1 MKIIYLFL
9 ITGNLLT
16 LLILG
21 QKDLELKP
29 IFRSMLSLL
38 LISDTI
44 CILLINI
51 IFTTKLLSLDF
62 AIYILPHIIPWLLPI
77 TQIFLTISVYTTIG
91 VAVERFVS
99 ISTHTPPRRV
109 RPMEEEKYRAE
120 ELNIS
125 FTDKFQLWQVDSLLC
140 DNILNDHKHIKVRS

>member
-1 MKIIYLFL
+1 MFL
-9 ITGNLLT
+9 GNLLT

-44 CILLINI
+44 CILLINLL
-51 IFTTKLLSLDF
+51 FSCKLLSLEF
-62 AIYILPHIIPWLLPI
+62 AIYILPHMMPWLLPV
-77 TQIFLTISVYTTIG
+77 TQIFLTISIYTIIG

-99 ISTHTPPRRV
+99 ISTHTPPRRASSNSGRLILSCV
-109 RPMEEEKYRAE
+109 VIFSVTI
-120 ELNIS
+120 NIS
-125 FTDKFQLWQVDSLLC
+125 K
-140 DNILNDHKHIKVRS
+140 

>member
-1 MKIIYLFL
+1 M
-9 ITGNLLT
+9 T

-29 IFRSMLSLL
+29 IFRSLLSLL

-51 IFTTKLLSLDF
+51 LFTCKLLSLNF

-109 RPMEEEKYRAE
+109 RSREEKHRNI
-120 ELNIS
+120 LQLNLLLQTNSNSGRLILSCVIIFSMIINIS
-125 FTDKFQLWQVDSLLC
+125 
-140 DNILNDHKHIKVRS
+140 R

>member
-1 MKIIYLFL
+1 M
-9 ITGNLLT
+9 T

-44 CILLINI
+44 CIILINI
-51 IFTTKLLSLDF
+51 IFTCKLLSLDF

-109 RPMEEEKYRAE
+109 RPSGDIVQLYISVYFQANSNSGRLILSCVIVFSMII
-120 ELNIS
+120 NIS
-125 FTDKFQLWQVDSLLC
+125 
-140 DNILNDHKHIKVRS
+140 R

>member
-1 MKIIYLFL
+1 MKCPPSPLLPLPCLPCNSTCLDSILDKYLSFSFK
-9 ITGNLLT
+9 GNLLT

-44 CILLINI
+44 CILLINLL
-51 IFTTKLLSLDF
+51 FTCKLLSLDF
-62 AIYILPHIIPWLLPI
+62 ALYLLPHMIPWLLPV

-99 ISTHTPPRRV
+99 ISTHTPPTRV
-109 RPMEEEKYRAE
+109 STFIID
-120 ELNIS
+120 LFLILL
-125 FTDKFQLWQVDSLLC
+125 KF
-140 DNILNDHKHIKVRS
+140 N

>member
-1 MKIIYLFL
+1 MKTIYFFL
-9 ITGNLLT
+9 IKGNLLT

-51 IFTTKLLSLDF
+51 IFSCKLLSLDF
-62 AIYILPHIIPWLLPI
+62 AIYILPHIIPWLLPV

-99 ISTHTPPRRV
+99 ISTHSPPRRV
-109 RPMEEEKYRAE
+109 R
-120 ELNIS
+120 S
-125 FTDKFQLWQVDSLLC
+125 S
-140 DNILNDHKHIKVRS
+140 HI